1 MFGVIPEY
9 IKEIFSTLGYTD
21 LILLGKSRAEDHLR
35 QMEINGNFTIQME
48 HRPLFFS
55 LAQYARA
62 ILDEQ
67 RNLAREL
74 VWV

>member
-1 MFGVIPEY
+1 MVPEY
-9 IKEIFSTLGYTD
+9 IKEILSSLGYTD

-35 QMEINGNFTIQME
+35 QMETNGNFTILME
-48 HRPLFFS
+48 HRRMFLL

-62 ILDEQ
+62 MSDNQ

-74 VWV
+74 V